1 LTNSM
6 SFGSETYLG
15 GYNDRENGSEDHE
28 CAVAPVILE

>member
-1 LTNSM
+1 M

-15 GYNDRENGSEDHE
+15 GYNDRKIGSEDHE